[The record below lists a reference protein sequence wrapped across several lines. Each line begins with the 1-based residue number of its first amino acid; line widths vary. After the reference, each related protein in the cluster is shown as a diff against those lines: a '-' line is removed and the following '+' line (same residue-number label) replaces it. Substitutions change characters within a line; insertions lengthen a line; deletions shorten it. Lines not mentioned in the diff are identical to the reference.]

1 MHTSQIILIEM
12 EDENPDHAAVQD
24 EVESFLDSAMESG
37 GTWFDWYG
45 EGAFGK
51 GLAGRWSGEVI
62 EGDVLRYSDNPELA
76 EKIISD
82 FLTSRQRE
90 IEYSQKV
97 IDGRDLSGIE
107 YDFSNHAK
115 DEMLGYALYKMG
127 QILTNFWCPDSG
139 VYDSVTY
146 SPDLHSFRER
156 VAENPSKQ
164 FLVVV
169 DFHF

>member
-1 MHTSQIILIEM
+1 MHTAQIILIEI
-12 EDENPDHAAVQD
+12 EDGDDD
-24 EVESFLDSAMESG
+24 EPQAMTERFLDSAMESG

-45 EGAFGK
+45 GGVFGTT
-51 GLAGRWSGEVI
+51 LAGRWSGQVV

-76 EKIISD
+76 EKIIRD
-82 FLTSRQRE
+82 FLDIRQRE

-97 IDGRDLSGIE
+97 IDGRDINGIE
-107 YDFSNHAK
+107 FDPSNHAK

-127 QILTNFWCPDSG
+127 KILTNFWCPESG
-139 VYDSVTY
+139 VYDSVVW

-156 VAENPSKQ
+156 VVECPENQ
-164 FLVVV
+164 YLVVV